1 MPRDTRDRIVTATSE
16 LFRARGYHG
25 TSLKHV
31 TAASGAPIGSVY
43 HFFPGGKVA
52 LAEAVITE
60 SGAAYRALFEL
71 IADAAPDP
79 VAAVRDFFDG
89 AAEVLVETG
98 YLDAC
103 PIGTVALEVAS

>member
-1 MPRDTRDRIVTATSE
+1 MPSDTRDRIVTATSE
-16 LFRARGYHG
+16 LFRTRGYHG

-79 VAAVRDFFDG
+79 VHGRRPSSPA
-89 AAEVLVETG
+89 
-98 YLDAC
+98 
-103 PIGTVALEVAS
+103 